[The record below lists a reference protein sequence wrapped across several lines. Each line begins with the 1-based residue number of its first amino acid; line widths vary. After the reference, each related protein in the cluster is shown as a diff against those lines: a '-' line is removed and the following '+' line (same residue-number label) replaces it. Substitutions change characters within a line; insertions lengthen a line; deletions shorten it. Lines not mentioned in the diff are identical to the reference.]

1 MSSTKGKKTRRN
13 IIIGLLLLIIIAVG
27 IYLYLIS
34 EKFGD
39 TSGKKA
45 DFSVSA
51 NDFLTEFSSNLD
63 AANTRYKDKYVS
75 VSGRVSETDA
85 TATGEVNVKFADST
99 GNYIIFAFQDQDID
113 DAKKLKAGDSVTI
126 KANFSQGIKSDI
138 LETTSISFKR
148 ATVSAQH

>member
-1 MSSTKGKKTRRN
+1 MSTKSSKTRKN
-13 IIIGLLLLIIIAVG
+13 FIIGFLLLIVIAVG
-27 IYLYLIS
+27 VYWFLIS

-51 NDFLTEFSSNLD
+51 NDFLTEFGNNLE
-63 AANTRYKDKYVS
+63 AANTKYKDKYVS
-75 VSGRVSETDA
+75 VSGRVTETDA
-85 TATGEVNVKFADST
+85 TAAGEVNVKFSDTT

-113 DAKKLKAGDSVTI
+113 DAQKLKTGDSVTI